1 MNNFLQDGK
10 EVGRVP
16 AIINSQIQKFFF
28 KEEDLVQA
36 FDLNNLYA
44 KTKDKK
50 ATGGAPVAALED
62 KKTK

>member
-1 MNNFLQDGK
+1 MAFIKDGK

-16 AIINSQIQKFFF
+16 AVLNGKVQKFFF
-28 KEEDLVQA
+28 KEEEIIQA

-44 KTKDKK
+44 KIKDKK
-50 ATGGAPVAALED
+50 IAVTED